1 MEVVFCV
8 ILSDLE
14 WGGEKELMKCSNTL
28 VFIRALIEIMN
39 RAFRLSK
46 HTDLVSS

>member
-1 MEVVFCV
+1 MKVVFCV

-14 WGGEKELMKCSNTL
+14 WDGEKDLMKCSNTL
-28 VFIRALIEIMN
+28 VFIWALIEIMN

-46 HTDLVSS
+46 HTVLISS